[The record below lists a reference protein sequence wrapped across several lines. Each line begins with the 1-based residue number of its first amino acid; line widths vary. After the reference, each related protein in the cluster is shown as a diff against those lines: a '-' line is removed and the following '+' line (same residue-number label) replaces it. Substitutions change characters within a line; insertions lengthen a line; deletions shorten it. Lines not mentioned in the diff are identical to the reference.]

1 VKLPVSTSDRLPSGG
16 SSRRPASLR
25 RRQHRNSY
33 VSSVSSREYS
43 SDDGAAALEKAQ
55 RGGDSAIRSSPPV
68 SPLSGLS
75 KNFSVLGL
83 FRPIG
88 SFPDRIPEF
97 L

>member
-1 VKLPVSTSDRLPSGG
+1 VFQWSGRRLEVI
-16 SSRRPASLR
+16 LLTVQQR
-25 RRQHRNSY
+25 RRQRC
-33 VSSVSSREYS
+33 RTPPQQF
-43 SDDGAAALEKAQ
+43 K
-55 RGGDSAIRSSPPV
+55 GGGV
-68 SPLSGLS
+68 LSGLS